1 MKKNNDSNYFF
12 IERLDQEVKADSLSN
27 IYNLKVLEKETKTQN
42 DNKNEKNCQS
52 LIKSEDAE
60 KLRYGEKF
68 IIIQAIKKAILS
80 SNFSYKWSLRDYRYD
95 LIIFQ
100 MFNLIHAM
108 VIIIIILYQRKNT
121 LNSIINKNESFVT
134 SNTTFNFN
142 DSINDY
148 TNEFINNS
156 YQSNETNSDKDIEI
170 YSRLSSI
177 ISPFFNNF
185 LLIVIWVIF
194 LFKFIPQRNKI
205 NEIIYKF
212 TKYLLV
218 CESYDNKNYYY
229 SLLDDYSILVTKKD
243 YFISNK
249 DTSEINEKLSP
260 EKNIFSYCINYINDY
275 LLEGDNKSI
284 YYKLLS
290 NFDKASIML
299 LREFIKEQIEE
310 KSKRM
315 VKRIL
320 VPATI
325 LLYSTFFYNRTI
337 FKYINIPISGLSLI
351 KILLE
356 YFCNEYYNSNDKTLD
371 LFIDIYNDTLIQKK
385 KFIYRRNKLIM
396 FLTLKDSNYNKKQV
410 IKAIEKIIDS

>member
-42 DNKNEKNCQS
+42 DNKKEKNCQS
-52 LIKSEDAE
+52 LIKSEDAD
-60 KLRYGEKF
+60 KLRYGEKL

-100 MFNLIHAM
+100 IINLIYAM
-108 VIIIIILYQRKNT
+108 IIIIIILYQRKNT
-121 LNSIINKNESFVT
+121 LNSIINKNESFAV

-156 YQSNETNSDKDIEI
+156 YHLNETNSDEVREI

-177 ISPFFNNF
+177 ISPFFNFF
-185 LLIVIWVIF
+185 LLIIIWIIF

-229 SLLDDYSILVTKKD
+229 YLLDDYSILVTKKD

-275 LLEGDNKSI
+275 LLQGDNKSI

-290 NFDKASIML
+290 NFDKASVKL
-299 LREFIKEQIEE
+299 LREFMKEHIEE
-310 KSKRM
+310 KSERM
-315 VKRIL
+315 IKRIL

-356 YFCNEYYNSNDKTLD
+356 YFCNEYYNSNDKKLD

-396 FLTLKDSNYNKKQV
+396 LLTLKVSNYNKKQV